1 MERIA
6 PWRQTNWDRRAVGNF
21 IGGGTGCGL
30 AIVAA
35 ASEVATGTR
44 PWPAY
49 GLAMLLIVTGLG
61 FVWLEIGRPW
71 RFLHVF
77 FNPRTSWMTREALV
91 APPLLVA
98 LALAAWRG
106 GAALAGIAAL
116 FALTFLYCQARI
128 LRAATGIPAWREP
141 FIVPLII
148 ATGLAEGAG
157 AFAMLAFLS
166 SAAAPGRVALIL
178 VFALIAARWVV
189 WTIYCRRLV
198 RRGAPTGTC
207 VALRAIEGRV
217 VALGTVA
224 PLALVGAA
232 FAFPDATGPLVMLGG
247 VLTVA
252 GGWLIKDTIVT
263 RAAFNQGFAL
273 RHLPRL
279 NVAGGDPSTRPGWS

>member
-1 MERIA
+1 MDRIA

-30 AIVAA
+30 AIFAA
-35 ASEVATGTR
+35 ASELATGAR
-44 PWPAY
+44 QGPAY
-49 GLAMLLIVTGLG
+49 GLAALLIVTGLG

-77 FNPRTSWMTREALV
+77 FNPKTSWMTREALV

-98 LALAAWRG
+98 LAAAAWHG
-106 GAALAGIAAL
+106 GAVLAVIAA
-116 FALTFLYCQARI
+116 FSALTFMYCQARI

-141 FIVPLII
+141 LIVPLIV

-157 AFAMLAFLS
+157 AFAAPAILS
-166 SAAAPGRVALIL
+166 HAAAPGSLALVL
-178 VFALIAARWVV
+178 ALASIVARWLA
-189 WTIYCRRLV
+189 WTVYCRRLA
-198 RRGAPTGTC
+198 RRGAPTETLK
-207 VALRAIEGRV
+207 ALQAIDGWIL
-217 VALGTVA
+217 ALGTVA
-224 PLALVGAA
+224 PLVLLGAALGLADFGGPLALV
-232 FAFPDATGPLVMLGG
+232 GG

-252 GGWLIKDTIVT
+252 GGWLIKDTIGT

-279 NVAGGDPSTRPGWS
+279 NVAASDSGTRPGWS

>member
-1 MERIA
+1 MDRIA
-6 PWRQTNWDRRAVGNF
+6 PWRQTNWDRRAVANF
-21 IGGGTGCGL
+21 VGGGTGCGL
-30 AIVAA
+30 ALVAA
-35 ASEVATGTR
+35 ASELATGAR
-44 PWPAY
+44 YWPAY
-49 GLAMLLIVTGLG
+49 GLAMVLIVTGLG

-91 APPLLVA
+91 APPLLVT
-98 LALAAWRG
+98 LAAAAWLG
-106 GAALAGIAAL
+106 GAALAVVAAL
-116 FALTFLYCQARI
+116 FAVTFLYCQARI

-141 FIVPLII
+141 FVVPLIV

-166 SAAAPGRVALIL
+166 SAAAPGRVALVL
-178 VFALIAARWVV
+178 ALAAIAARWVA
-189 WTIYCRRLV
+189 WTMYCRRLA
-198 RRGAPTGTC
+198 RRGAPAGTRA
-207 VALRAIEGRV
+207 ALRAIDGPV
-217 VALGTVA
+217 LALGTIA

-232 FAFPDATGPLVMLGG
+232 VGFPDIAGPLA
-247 VLTVA
+247 VLASVLAIA

-279 NVAGGDPSTRPGWS
+279 DVAGGDSSTRPGWS